1 MAGWGWGHFKS
12 AQAAQVGPLQGV
24 IPSPGATRLGVPGR
38 DRRRRFNRG
47 RRVPARHCRTFPRC
61 RYRERRSGPG
71 FVDQC
76 LSGVHLHSGL
86 HVCPAAGQQ
95 LGFAGTGIG
104 CPTRPPGEQVNWI
117 SGSPNDSG
125 PIVDDEIGFL
135 DPPGLKG
142 TGFPSGGN
150 NPANGVVLYRF
161 MSGTGG
167 TSAIETCTLPT
178 SDHSLCTAVLNDF
191 AGRSWQVGP

>member
-1 MAGWGWGHFKS
+1 MAVKASGALASQLAYYSNDTRSLDPVLAPRGWECRVGIGADGS
-12 AQAAQVGPLQGV
+12 TEVAVYPPGTAAPSQGV
-24 IPSPGATRLGVPGR
+24 VTANAEAVLASSTSACQGCTYTAV
-38 DRRRRFNRG
+38 
-47 RRVPARHCRTFPRC
+47 CM
-61 RYRERRSGPG
+61 
-71 FVDQC
+71 FV
-76 LSGVHLHSGL
+76 
-86 HVCPAAGQQ
+86 PAAGQQ

-104 CPTRPPGEQVNWI
+104 CPTRPPGEQVDWI
-117 SGSPNDSG
+117 RGSPNDSG

-161 MSGTGG
+161 TSGTGG

>member
-1 MAGWGWGHFKS
+1 MTRGLSTQSWRHEAGS
-12 AQAAQVGPLQGV
+12 AGSGSAPTVQPR
-24 IPSPGATRLGVPGR
+24 SPCTR
-38 DRRRRFNRG
+38 
-47 RRVPARHCRTFPRC
+47 PARPHLPKVLSPRTPK
-61 RYRERRSGPG
+61 RYWLRRPVPVRGAPTQRSA
-71 FVDQC
+71 C
-76 LSGVHLHSGL
+76 LSL
-86 HVCPAAGQQ
+86 AGQQ

-104 CPTRPPGEQVNWI
+104 CPTRPPGEQVDWI
-117 SGSPNDSG
+117 RGSPNDSG